1 VDVGVVA
8 RDLAGAPLPPPE
20 GSDAGLILRAVASL
34 GSEVVAV
41 RPGGAAAQAG
51 LAVGDII
58 VRLNGRDAPGVAEI
72 LRAYRDADSGAALL
86 LTVQRGTRQV
96 VAALEKP

>member
-1 VDVGVVA
+1 VQ
-8 RDLAGAPLPPPE
+8 
-20 GSDAGLILRAVASL
+20 S
-34 GSEVVAV
+34 
-41 RPGGAAAQAG
+41 GGAAAKSG

-58 VRLNGRDAPGVAEI
+58 VRLDSNDAPSVAEI

-86 LTVQRGTRQV
+86 LTVQRGTRQL